1 MASITFREVEGSS
14 LKYWLLFGALGL
26 FVLFGALAWNTMHH
40 HGHVIT
46 GMDNQIVW
54 GLPHVFA
61 VFLIVA
67 ASGALNVAS
76 IASVFNKPMYK
87 PLAPLSAILSL
98 ALLAGG
104 LLVLVL
110 DLGRSDRLTVAMT
123 NFNLKS
129 MFTWNVFLYSGFFAL
144 VGIYLWTMLDR
155 SVKAYSKAAG
165 TAAFLWRLT
174 LTTGTGSLF
183 GFLISRELYGTAV
196 MAPMFVIMSFSYG
209 LAIYLMVLAAAY
221 NWTGRALGDAV
232 MGRLK
237 TLLAVF
243 VAAVL
248 YFVVVHHLTSL
259 YFTKEHAVEAFI
271 LRDGGTITNLFWIGQ
286 IVIGGV
292 IPLLILLTA
301 LGRQRLWLMVAC
313 ALVALGGIAQMYV
326 TIIGAQAYPLDMFPG
341 MTVSSSFFDGEIHSY
356 SPSTPEIF
364 LGLGG
369 VAVALLMTLFAV
381 KVLRLLPVS
390 LDDATVAALD
400 TH

>member
-14 LKYWLLFGALGL
+14 LKYWLLFGGLGL
-26 FVLFGALAWNTMHH
+26 FILFGALAWNTMHH

-87 PLAPLSAILSL
+87 PLAPLSAVLSL
-98 ALLAGG
+98 ALLLGG

-110 DLGRSDRLTVAMT
+110 DLGRSDRLIVAMT
-123 NFNLKS
+123 HFNFKS
-129 MFTWNVFLYSGFFAL
+129 MFTWNVFLYSGFFVL

-155 SVKAYSKAAG
+155 SVKSYSKMAG
-165 TAAFLWRLT
+165 TAAFIWRLA

-183 GFLISRELYGTAV
+183 GFLIARELYGTA
-196 MAPMFVIMSFSYG
+196 MLAPMFIIMSFAYG

-221 NWTGRALGDAV
+221 AWTGRPLGDAV
-232 MGRLK
+232 MQRLRY
-237 TLLAVF
+237 LLAVF

-248 YFVVVHHLTSL
+248 YFVVVQHMTSL
-259 YFTKEHAVEAFI
+259 YFTKFHAVQAFI
-271 LRDGGTITNLFWIGQ
+271 LRDGGIITTLFWVGQ
-286 IVIGGV
+286 ILIGCV
-292 IPLLILLTA
+292 VPLVILLTDM
-301 LGRQRLWLMVAC
+301 GKRRSWIMIAC
-313 ALVALGGIAQMYV
+313 ALVILGGLIQMYV
-326 TIIGAQAYPLDMFPG
+326 TIIGAQAWPLDLFPG
-341 MTVSSSFFDGEIHSY
+341 MAEKSSFFDGEIHSY
-356 SPSTPEIF
+356 APSMPELF

-369 VAVALLMTLFAV
+369 IAIALLVTTFAV
-381 KVLRLLPVS
+381 KVLRLLPES
-390 LDDATVAALD
+390 LDDATVAKLE
-400 TH
+400 H

>member
-14 LKYWLLFGALGL
+14 PKYWALFGFLGL
-26 FVLFGALAWNTMHH
+26 FVLFGALAWNYMHH
-40 HGHVIT
+40 HGHVVT

-98 ALLAGG
+98 ALMLGG

-110 DLGRSDRLTVAMT
+110 DLGRSDRLIVAMT
-123 NFNLKS
+123 HFNFKS

-155 SVKAYSKAAG
+155 NVKSYSKAAG
-165 TAAFLWRLT
+165 TAAFLWRLI

-183 GFLISRELYGTAV
+183 GFLVARELYGTA
-196 MAPMFVIMSFSYG
+196 MLAPMFIIMSFAYG

-221 NWTGRALGDAV
+221 AWTGRPLGDAV
-232 MGRLK
+232 MLRLK
-237 TLLAVF
+237 SLLAVF

-248 YFVVVHHLTSL
+248 YFVVVQHMTSL
-259 YFTKEHAVEAFI
+259 YFTKFHAVEAFI
-271 LRDGGTITNLFWIGQ
+271 LRDGGIFTTLFWVGQ

-292 IPLLILLTA
+292 IPLVILLSG
-301 LGRQRLWLMVAC
+301 LGKSRMWIMIAC
-313 ALVALGGIAQMYV
+313 ALIVLGGLAQMYV

-341 MTVSSSFFDGEIHSY
+341 LLEESSYFDGEVHAY
-356 SPSTPEIF
+356 SPSLPELF

-369 VAVALLMTLFAV
+369 VAIALLVTTFAI
-381 KVLRLLPVS
+381 KVLRLLPAS
-390 LDDATVAALD
+390 LDDATVAKLE
-400 TH
+400 H

>member
-14 LKYWLLFGALGL
+14 PKYWMLFGFLGL
-26 FVLFGALAWNTMHH
+26 FVLFGALAWNYMHH
-40 HGHVIT
+40 HGHVVT

-87 PLAPLSAILSL
+87 PLAPLSAVLSL
-98 ALLAGG
+98 ALLLGG

-110 DLGRSDRLTVAMT
+110 DLGRSDRLIVAMT
-123 NFNLKS
+123 NFNFKS
-129 MFTWNVFLYSGFFAL
+129 MFTWNVFLNSGFFVP

-155 SVKAYSKAAG
+155 SVKSYSKAAG
-165 TAAFLWRLT
+165 TAAFIWRLT

-183 GFLISRELYGTAV
+183 GFLVARELYGTA
-196 MAPMFVIMSFSYG
+196 MLAPMFIIMSFAYG

-221 NWTGRALGDAV
+221 AWTGRALGDAV
-232 MGRLK
+232 MMRLK
-237 TLLAVF
+237 TLLVVF

-248 YFVVVHHLTSL
+248 YFVVVQHMTSL
-259 YFTKEHAVEAFI
+259 YFTKFHAVEAFI
-271 LRDGGTITNLFWIGQ
+271 LRDGGGLTTLFWVGQ
-286 IVIGGV
+286 IVIGCV
-292 IPLLILLTA
+292 VPLVILLSS
-301 LGRQRLWLMVAC
+301 LGRQRTWIMIAC
-313 ALVALGGIAQMYV
+313 ALVILGGVAQMYV

-341 MTVSSSFFDGEIHSY
+341 LTEKSSFFDGEIHAY
-356 SPSTPEIF
+356 APSMPELF

-369 VAVALLMTLFAV
+369 VAVALLATTFAV
-381 KVLRLLPVS
+381 KVLRLLPAS
-390 LDDATVAALD
+390 LDDATVAKLE
-400 TH
+400 H

>member
-14 LKYWLLFGALGL
+14 LKYWLLFGFLGL

-98 ALLAGG
+98 ALMLGG

-110 DLGRSDRLTVAMT
+110 DLGRSDRLIVAMT
-123 NFNLKS
+123 HFNFKS
-129 MFTWNVFLYSGFFAL
+129 MFTWNVFLYSGFFGL

-155 SVKAYSKAAG
+155 SVKTYSKAAG
-165 TAAFLWRLT
+165 TAAFIWRLT

-183 GFLISRELYGTAV
+183 GFLVARELYGTA
-196 MAPMFVIMSFSYG
+196 MLAPMFIIMSFAYG

-221 NWTGRALGDAV
+221 AWTGRPLGDAV
-232 MGRLK
+232 MMRLK
-237 TLLAVF
+237 SLLAVF

-248 YFVVVHHLTSL
+248 YFVVVQHMTSL
-259 YFTKEHAVEAFI
+259 YFTKFHAVEAFI
-271 LRDGGTITNLFWIGQ
+271 LRDGGLFTTLFWVGQ
-286 IVIGGV
+286 IVIGCV
-292 IPLLILLTA
+292 VPLVILLSS
-301 LGRQRLWLMVAC
+301 LGRQRTWIMIAC
-313 ALVALGGIAQMYV
+313 ALIILGGIVQMYV
-326 TIIGAQAYPLDMFPG
+326 TIIGAQAYPLDLFPG
-341 MTVSSSFFDGEIHSY
+341 LVEKSSFFDGEVHSY
-356 SPSTPEIF
+356 APSLPELF

-369 VAVALLMTLFAV
+369 VAIALLVTVFAI
-381 KVLRLLPVS
+381 KVLRLLPAS
-390 LDDATVAALD
+390 LDDATVAKLE
-400 TH
+400 H

>member
-14 LKYWLLFGALGL
+14 PKYWMLFGFLGL
-26 FVLFGALAWNTMHH
+26 FVLFGALAWNYMHH
-40 HGHVIT
+40 HGHVVT

-87 PLAPLSAILSL
+87 PLAPLSAVLSL
-98 ALLAGG
+98 ALLLGG

-110 DLGRSDRLTVAMT
+110 DLGRSDRLIVAMT
-123 NFNLKS
+123 NFNFKS
-129 MFTWNVFLYSGFFAL
+129 MFTWNVFLYSGFFVL

-155 SVKAYSKAAG
+155 SVKSYSKAAG
-165 TAAFLWRLT
+165 TAAFIWRLT

-183 GFLISRELYGTAV
+183 GFLVARELYGTA
-196 MAPMFVIMSFSYG
+196 MLAPMFIIMSFAYG

-221 NWTGRALGDAV
+221 AWTGRALGDAV
-232 MGRLK
+232 MMRLK
-237 TLLAVF
+237 TLLVVF

-248 YFVVVHHLTSL
+248 YFVVVQHMTSL
-259 YFTKEHAVEAFI
+259 YFTKFHAVEAFI
-271 LRDGGTITNLFWIGQ
+271 LRDGGGLTTLFWVGQ
-286 IVIGGV
+286 IVIGCV
-292 IPLLILLTA
+292 VPLVILLSS
-301 LGRQRLWLMVAC
+301 LGKQRTWIMIAC
-313 ALVALGGIAQMYV
+313 GLVILGGVAQMYV

-341 MTVSSSFFDGEIHSY
+341 LTEKSSFFDGEIHAY
-356 SPSTPEIF
+356 APSMPELF

-369 VAVALLMTLFAV
+369 VAIALLATTFAV
-381 KVLRLLPVS
+381 KVLRLLPAS
-390 LDDATVAALD
+390 LDDATVAKLE
-400 TH
+400 H

>member
-14 LKYWLLFGALGL
+14 PKYWALFGFLGL

-40 HGHVIT
+40 HGHVVT

-87 PLAPLSAILSL
+87 PLAPLSAVLSL
-98 ALLAGG
+98 ALMLGG

-110 DLGRSDRLTVAMT
+110 DLGRSDRLIVAMT
-123 NFNLKS
+123 NFNFKS
-129 MFTWNVFLYSGFFAL
+129 MFTWNVFLYSGFFGL

-155 SVKAYSKAAG
+155 SVKSYSKAAG
-165 TAAFLWRLT
+165 TAAFIWRLV

-183 GFLISRELYGTAV
+183 GFLIARELYGTA
-196 MAPMFVIMSFSYG
+196 MLAPMFIIMSFAYG

-221 NWTGRALGDAV
+221 AWTGRTLGDAV
-232 MGRLK
+232 MMRLK
-237 TLLAVF
+237 TLLVVF

-248 YFVVVHHLTSL
+248 YFVVVHHMTNL
-259 YFTKEHAVEAFI
+259 YFTKYHAVEAFI
-271 LRDGGTITNLFWIGQ
+271 LRDGGIFTALFWVGQ
-286 IVIGGV
+286 IVIGCV
-292 IPLLILLTA
+292 APLVILLSG
-301 LGRQRLWLMVAC
+301 LGKQRMWIMIAC
-313 ALVALGGIAQMYV
+313 ALVILGGVAQMYV

-341 MTVSSSFFDGEIHSY
+341 LIERSSFFDGEVHSY
-356 SPSTPEIF
+356 TPSVPELF

-369 VAVALLMTLFAV
+369 VAIALLVTVFAI
-381 KVLRLLPVS
+381 KVLRLLPAS
-390 LDDATVAALD
+390 LDDATVAKLE
-400 TH
+400 H

>member
-14 LKYWLLFGALGL
+14 PKYWILLGFLGL

-40 HGHVIT
+40 HGHVVT

-98 ALLAGG
+98 ALLLGG

-110 DLGRSDRLTVAMT
+110 DLGRSDRLIVAMT
-123 NFNLKS
+123 NFNFKS
-129 MFTWNVFLYSGFFAL
+129 MFTWNVFLYSGFFVL

-155 SVKAYSKAAG
+155 SVKSYSKAAG
-165 TAAFLWRLT
+165 TAAFIWRLT

-183 GFLISRELYGTAV
+183 GFLVARELYGTA
-196 MAPMFVIMSFSYG
+196 MLAPMFIIMSFAYG

-221 NWTGRALGDAV
+221 AWTGRALGDAV
-232 MGRLK
+232 MMRLK

-248 YFVVVHHLTSL
+248 YFVVVQHMTSL
-259 YFTKEHAVEAFI
+259 YFTKFHAVEAFI
-271 LRDGGTITNLFWIGQ
+271 LRDGGSLTTLFWVGQ
-286 IVIGGV
+286 IVIGCV
-292 IPLLILLTA
+292 VPLVILLSS
-301 LGRQRLWLMVAC
+301 LGKQRTWIMIAC
-313 ALVALGGIAQMYV
+313 GLVILGGIVQMYV

-341 MTVSSSFFDGEIHSY
+341 LTEKSSFFDGEIHTY
-356 SPSTPEIF
+356 APSMPELF

-369 VAVALLMTLFAV
+369 VAIALLATTFAI

-390 LDDATVAALD
+390 LDDASVAKLE
-400 TH
+400 H

>member
-26 FVLFGALAWNTMHH
+26 FVLFGALSWNHMHH
-40 HGHVIT
+40 YGHVVT

-87 PLAPLSAILSL
+87 PLAPLSAILAL
-98 ALLAGG
+98 ALMLGG

-110 DLGRSDRLTVAMT
+110 DLGRSDRLIVAMT
-123 NFNLKS
+123 HFNFKS

-155 SVKAYSKAAG
+155 NVKSYSKAAG
-165 TAAFLWRLT
+165 TAAFIWRLV

-183 GFLISRELYGTAV
+183 GFLIARELYGSA
-196 MAPMFVIMSFSYG
+196 MLAPMFIVMSFAYG

-221 NWTGRALGDAV
+221 AWTGRPLGDAV
-232 MGRLK
+232 MLRLK
-237 TLLAVF
+237 SLLALF
-243 VAAVL
+243 VAGVL
-248 YFVVVHHLTSL
+248 YFVVVNHMTSL
-259 YFTKEHAVEAFI
+259 YFTKLHSVQAFI
-271 LRDGGTITNLFWIGQ
+271 LRDGGIFTNLFWVGQ
-286 IVIGGV
+286 ILIGSV
-292 IPLLILLTA
+292 IPLVILLTS
-301 LGRQRLWLMVAC
+301 LGRQRSWIMIAC
-313 ALVALGGIAQMYV
+313 ALVVVGGMAQMYV
-326 TIIGAQAYPLDMFPG
+326 TIVGAQAYPLDMFPG
-341 MTVSSSFFDGEIHSY
+341 LIEKSSFFDGEIHSY
-356 SPSTPEIF
+356 TPSLPELF

-369 VAVALLMTLFAV
+369 VAVALLMTTFAI
-381 KVLRLLPVS
+381 KVLRLLPAS
-390 LDDATVAALD
+390 LDDATVAKLE
-400 TH
+400 H

>member
-14 LKYWLLFGALGL
+14 SKYWLLFGFLGL
-26 FVLFGALAWNTMHH
+26 FVLFGALAWNYMHH
-40 HGHVIT
+40 HGHVVT

-98 ALLAGG
+98 ALLLGG

-110 DLGRSDRLTVAMT
+110 DLGRSDRLIVAMT
-123 NFNLKS
+123 NFNFKS
-129 MFTWNVFLYSGFFAL
+129 MFTWNVFLYSGFFGL

-165 TAAFLWRLT
+165 TAAFLWRLI

-183 GFLISRELYGTAV
+183 GFLVSRELYGTGLL
-196 MAPMFVIMSFSYG
+196 APMFIIMSFAYG
-209 LAIYLMVLAAAY
+209 LAIYLMVLAASYA
-221 NWTGRALGDAV
+221 WTGRALGDAV
-232 MGRLK
+232 MLRLK

-248 YFVVVHHLTSL
+248 YFVVVHHMTNL
-259 YFTKEHAVEAFI
+259 YFTKFHAVEAFI
-271 LRDGGTITNLFWIGQ
+271 LRDGGIFTTLFWVGQ

-292 IPLLILLTA
+292 IPLVILLTG
-301 LGRQRLWLMVAC
+301 LGRQRLWIMVAC
-313 ALVALGGIAQMYV
+313 ALVVLGGIAQMYV

-341 MTVSSSFFDGEIHSY
+341 LIEKSSYFDGEVHAY
-356 SPSTPEIF
+356 APSMPELF

-369 VAVALLMTLFAV
+369 VAIALLVTQFAV
-381 KVLRLLPVS
+381 KVLRLLPAS
-390 LDDATVAALD
+390 LDDATVAKLE
-400 TH
+400 H

>member
-14 LKYWLLFGALGL
+14 LKYWLLLGSLGL
-26 FVLFGALAWNTMHH
+26 FVLFGALAWNFMHH
-40 HGHVIT
+40 YGHVVT
-46 GMDNQIVW
+46 GMDNQVVW

-87 PLAPLSAILSL
+87 PLAPLSAILAL
-98 ALLAGG
+98 ALMLGG

-110 DLGRSDRLTVAMT
+110 DLGRSDRLIVAMT
-123 NFNLKS
+123 NFNFKS
-129 MFTWNVFLYSGFFAL
+129 MFTWNVFLYSGFFGL

-155 SVKAYSKAAG
+155 SVKTYSKAAG
-165 TAAFLWRLT
+165 TAAFIWRLT

-183 GFLISRELYGTAV
+183 GFLVARELYGTA
-196 MAPMFVIMSFSYG
+196 MLAPMFIIMSFAYG

-221 NWTGRALGDAV
+221 AWTGRPLGDAV
-232 MGRLK
+232 MMRLK

-248 YFVVVHHLTSL
+248 YFVVVQHMTSL
-259 YFTKEHAVEAFI
+259 YFTKFHAVEAFI
-271 LRDGGTITNLFWIGQ
+271 LRDGGLFTTLFWVGQ

-292 IPLLILLTA
+292 VPLVILLSG
-301 LGRQRLWLMVAC
+301 LGRQRTWIMIAC
-313 ALVALGGIAQMYV
+313 ALVILGGIVQMYV

-341 MTVSSSFFDGEIHSY
+341 LAETSSFFDGEVHSY
-356 SPSTPEIF
+356 SPSLPELF

-369 VAVALLMTLFAV
+369 VAIALLVTVFAI
-381 KVLRLLPVS
+381 KVLRLLPAS
-390 LDDATVAALD
+390 LDDATVAKLE
-400 TH
+400 H

>member
-14 LKYWLLFGALGL
+14 LKYWLLFGFFGL
-26 FVLFGALAWNTMHH
+26 FVLFGALAWNFMHH
-40 HGHVIT
+40 HGHVVT

-98 ALLAGG
+98 ALMLGG

-110 DLGRSDRLTVAMT
+110 DLGRSDRLIVAMT
-123 NFNLKS
+123 NFNFKS
-129 MFTWNVFLYSGFFAL
+129 MFTWNVFLYSGFFGL
-144 VGIYLWTMLDR
+144 VGVYLWTMLDR
-155 SVKAYSKAAG
+155 NVKAYSKAAG
-165 TAAFLWRLT
+165 TAAFIWRLT

-183 GFLISRELYGTAV
+183 GFLIARELYGTA
-196 MAPMFVIMSFSYG
+196 MLAPMFIIMSFAYG

-221 NWTGRALGDAV
+221 AWTGRTLGDAV
-232 MGRLK
+232 MMRLK
-237 TLLAVF
+237 GLLVVF

-248 YFVVVHHLTSL
+248 YFVVVQHMTSL
-259 YFTKEHAVEAFI
+259 YFAKFHAVEAFI
-271 LRDGGTITNLFWIGQ
+271 LRDGGIFTTLFWVGQ
-286 IVIGGV
+286 ILIGCV
-292 IPLLILLTA
+292 IPLVILLSG
-301 LGRQRLWLMVAC
+301 LGKQRTWIMIAC
-313 ALVALGGIAQMYV
+313 ALVILGGVAQMYV

-341 MTVSSSFFDGEIHSY
+341 LVEKSSFFDGEVHGY
-356 SPSTPEIF
+356 APSMPELF

-369 VAVALLMTLFAV
+369 VAIALLVTTFAV
-381 KVLRLLPVS
+381 KVLRLLPAS
-390 LDDATVAALD
+390 LDDATIAKLE
-400 TH
+400 H